1 MIPEIVTI
9 FQRLELELR
18 ITKVAISNVIIWIVA
33 WTPYA
38 TVCMIGSFG
47 DKSLVTP
54 LTSQLPA
61 FFAKLASALNPVVLA
76 ISHPNYR
83 KALRNIFRA
92 KATRENLEGEDIE
105 LNTQGD
111 H

>member
-1 MIPEIVTI
+1 M
-9 FQRLELELR
+9 ELR

-38 TVCMIGSFG
+38 TVCLIGSFG
-47 DKSLVTP
+47 DRSLVTP
-54 LTSQLPA
+54 LTSQMPG

-83 KALRNIFRA
+83 KALGNLFRSQ
-92 KATRENLEGEDIE
+92 KNKEDIIPDIE

-111 H
+111 